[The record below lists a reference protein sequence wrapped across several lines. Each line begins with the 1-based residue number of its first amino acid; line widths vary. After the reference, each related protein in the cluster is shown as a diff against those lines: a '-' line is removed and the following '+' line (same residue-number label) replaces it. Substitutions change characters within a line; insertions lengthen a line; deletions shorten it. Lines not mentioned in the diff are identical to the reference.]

1 MRGDGTAHGGTV
13 RLCYRENFDFHPL
26 TARGGRSLR
35 EVCRSRPAYGTRL
48 LFASAL
54 FTGLFV
60 ADVFLLA
67 QLAFR
72 SLGTQVVDRA
82 FAESFDA
89 LEPRPGPVA
98 PVLASDAP
106 PGAATGSECLIDGP
120 LSREDDIPCR
130 QASSGP
136 ARPTGFFRALTVRI
150 ERALTDTRGRVLW
163 RDVWQGSLPR
173 DGGQTERHF
182 EPDHQR
188 VRETWVVDGQP
199 VPVLVLRQ
207 PVGVATPSVVRE
219 IGIPE
224 EQIEQELET
233 LRGDLQRKIWIGA
246 LGAILILVIAFIYVL
261 HLLHR
266 TRLAE
271 AQAQMDDR
279 LAYVGGLAAGLAHE
293 IRNPLNVLSM
303 NLQMLE
309 EDIAGRAGGE
319 PTGDTKQY
327 LGTLQGEIRRLSS
340 LVDNFLSYARPSAP
354 RFESRDLNQ
363 VVGATSQLVK
373 PQFEAK
379 GIALKEGAA
388 PPLPSVDLDEGLI
401 RQALMNILMNAAQI
415 LKPGG
420 SVTVETGVAADGGV
434 FVAVTDDGPG
444 IPAADRERIFE
455 VFYSSRPGGTG
466 LGLPIAA
473 RILQVH
479 GGRISVESGPAG
491 RGARFVLRWPR
502 RQRPEGAGVPAAAVA
517 RT

>member
-1 MRGDGTAHGGTV
+1 
-13 RLCYRENFDFHPL
+13 
-26 TARGGRSLR
+26 LR
-35 EVCRSRPAYGTRL
+35 EVCRSRPAYGRRL
-48 LFASAL
+48 LFASTL

-60 ADVFLLA
+60 ADVSLLA
-67 QLAFR
+67 QLVFR

-82 FAESFDA
+82 FRDSFQS
-89 LEPRPGPVA
+89 LEPRLGPVS
-98 PVLASDAP
+98 PVLASDSP
-106 PGAATGSECLIDGP
+106 PGAAPGTECIVGAP
-120 LSREDDIPCR
+120 LSREADAPCR
-130 QASSGP
+130 PDASGA
-136 ARPTGFFRALTVRI
+136 ARPGGFFRSLSVRL

-188 VRETWVVDGQP
+188 VRETWMVDGQP
-199 VPVLVLRQ
+199 RPVLVLRQ
-207 PVGVATPSVVRE
+207 PMGSNPAVVRE
-219 IGIPE
+219 VGIPE
-224 EQIEQELET
+224 EQIERELQT
-233 LRGDLQRKIWIGA
+233 LRSDLTHRIWLGA
-246 LGAILILVIAFIYVL
+246 LGAVLILVIAFLYVL
-261 HLLHR
+261 HLLRR
-266 TRLAE
+266 TRLLE

-309 EDIAGRAGGE
+309 EDLVSRLSGE
-319 PTGDTKQY
+319 TTGETRQY

-363 VVGATSQLVK
+363 VIAATCTLVR
-373 PQFEAK
+373 PQFETK
-379 GIALKEGAA
+379 GIALREGPW
-388 PPLPSVDLDEGLI
+388 PPLPTVDLDEGLI

-420 SVTVETGVAADGGV
+420 TVTVETGVAADGGV

-444 IPAADRERIFE
+444 IPAADRDRIFE

-479 GGRISVESGPAG
+479 GGRIAVESGPGG
-491 RGARFVLRWPR
+491 RGARFILRWPR
-502 RQRPEGAGVPAAAVA
+502 RQRAEGGGVPAPAVA

>member
-1 MRGDGTAHGGTV
+1 M
-13 RLCYRENFDFHPL
+13 
-26 TARGGRSLR
+26 R
-35 EVCRSRPAYGTRL
+35 EVCRSRPAYGKQL
-48 LFASAL
+48 LFASTL

-60 ADVFLLA
+60 ADVTVLV
-67 QLAFR
+67 QLAFS
-72 SLGTQVVDRA
+72 SLGTQVADRA

-89 LEPRPGPVA
+89 LEPRPVPVA

-106 PGAATGSECLIDGP
+106 PGAAPGSECLIDGP
-120 LSREDDIPCR
+120 LSRDDDLPCR
-130 QASSGP
+130 PASAGP
-136 ARPTGFFRALTVRI
+136 ARPTGFFRTLTVRI
-150 ERALTDTRGRVLW
+150 ERALTDTRGKILW
-163 RDVWQGSLPR
+163 RDAWQGSLPR

-188 VRETWVVDGQP
+188 VRETWMVNGQP
-199 VPVLVLRQ
+199 IPVLVLRQ
-207 PVGVATPSVVRE
+207 PLSSPSLVRE

-224 EQIEQELET
+224 EQIEQELSS
-233 LRGDLQRKIWIGA
+233 LRGELQRRIWIGA
-246 LGAILILVIAFIYVL
+246 LIAIVILIIAFVYVL

-309 EDIAGRAGGE
+309 EELTGRAGGD

-340 LVDNFLSYARPSAP
+340 LVDNFLSYARPTAP

-363 VVGATSQLVK
+363 VVGATRLLVK

-379 GIALKEGAA
+379 GIALREGSA

-420 SVTVETGVAADGGV
+420 TVTVETGVAADGGV

-444 IPAADRERIFE
+444 IPPADRERIFE

-502 RQRPEGAGVPAAAVA
+502 RQRPEATGAPAAAVA